1 MNLNLSKL
9 FNMDILKDY
18 ELFIDQTIDNTS
30 NQKIDYINFCKSIV
44 NNNYKHCRISL
55 GIENEANLLTLS
67 IWYSFIEVSDWI
79 YDKNGLKKES
89 YDFIEKTM
97 NNLVKE
103 LSLVGL
109 SHSEIEK
116 LKKVNKD
123 FLKENKN
130 KIRQERIEALRTAGE
145 IKFKFETKESSTIAI
160 KQYLKTIVM
169 NKIVVK
175 EDFSLNIFDQNFIEN
190 YIEDKTIFDDLLFN
204 VDFKTLDE
212 FKNIMEIIDLNIKK

>member
-18 ELFIDQTIDNTS
+18 ELFIGQVIDDTS
-30 NQKIDYINFCKSIV
+30 DQKIDYISFCKSIL

>member
-9 FNMDILKDY
+9 FNMGILKNC
-18 ELFIDQTIDNTS
+18 ELFINQTIDDTS
-30 NQKIDYINFCKSIV
+30 EQKIDYISFCQSIV
-44 NNNYKHCRISL
+44 NDNYKHCRISL
-55 GIENEANLLTLS
+55 GIENEPNFLTLS
-67 IWYSFIEVSDWI
+67 IWYSFIDVSDEI

-97 NNLVKE
+97 NDLVKE
-103 LSLVGL
+103 LNIVGL
-109 SHSEIEK
+109 SCSEIEK

-130 KIRQERIEALRTAGE
+130 KIRQERIDALRTAGE

-160 KQYLKTIVM
+160 REYLKTLVM
-169 NKIVVK
+169 NKIVVE
-175 EDFSLNIFDQNFIEN
+175 EDYLSNIFSQSFIEN
-190 YIEDKTIFDDLLFN
+190 YMENKIIFDDLLFD

-212 FKNIMEIIDLNIKK
+212 FKNIMEIMELNTKK